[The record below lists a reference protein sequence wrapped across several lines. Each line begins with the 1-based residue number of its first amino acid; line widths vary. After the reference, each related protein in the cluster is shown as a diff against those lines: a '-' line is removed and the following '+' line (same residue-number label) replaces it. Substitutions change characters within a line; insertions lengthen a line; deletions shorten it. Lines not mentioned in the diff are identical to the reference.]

1 MQREGS
7 WARIAWSGG
16 KLSTME
22 TVGHVVRVT
31 KQLTAEPGLNGWVT
45 MAVDADG
52 LGAGVYDRL
61 IELGYSVGE
70 IRGGKTSVEPEDYVN
85 RRSEW
90 YWKLRLRF
98 ESGDIDIDPYD
109 KELAKHLRNIKWNGA
124 PLTRVSGPPL
134 LVRRRPSRR
143 RTWAWTGSS
152 RTRTGRSASSA
163 PASI

>member
-31 KQLTAEPGLNGWVT
+31 KQLTAEPGLNGWVM

-134 LVRRRPSRR
+134 LVRRRPS
-143 RTWAWTGSS
+143 
-152 RTRTGRSASSA
+152 
-163 PASI
+163 

>member
-45 MAVDADG
+45 MAVEAHG

-61 IELGYSVGE
+61 IERRDPWREDIS
-70 IRGGKTSVEPEDYVN
+70 RAGG
-85 RRSEW
+85 
-90 YWKLRLRF
+90 LRQ
-98 ESGDIDIDPYD
+98 
-109 KELAKHLRNIKWNGA
+109 
-124 PLTRVSGPPL
+124 
-134 LVRRRPSRR
+134 PSFGVVLE
-143 RTWAWTGSS
+143 T
-152 RTRTGRSASSA
+152 A
-163 PASI
+163 PALRERRHRY